1 MNSTT
6 NNKEELLGTAPVPKL
21 LFVMG
26 IPSLLA
32 QLVNLLYSMVDRI
45 YIGHIPGSGA
55 DALTGMGLCTPLI
68 TMVSAFSFFV
78 GAGGAPLAAIALGK
92 GEQKKAEKILANGI
106 TLLIVFSVL
115 LSIIIYAI
123 KTPFLYAFG
132 ASDVT
137 YPYANEY
144 LSVYMFGTL
153 FVLIATGLNTFITAQ
168 GQARIAM
175 TSVMIGAI
183 TNILLDSFFIL
194 GLHWGIKGA
203 AVATII
209 AQAFS
214 ALWVIRFLMSRKATL
229 RIIPSSM
236 ALDWKLVGTITAL
249 GVSPFIMQITESL
262 IAVVFNS
269 GMAKYGNDLYV
280 GSITVLQ
287 TVMMI
292 AFIPN
297 NGFAQGA
304 QPIISYNYGANN
316 TGRVKQACKYII
328 GITTGY
334 AFAISLLSILF
345 PGIVA
350 SIFTAD
356 VEMIGLCK
364 KVMPIFMAGMLVF
377 GLQTGCQQAFL
388 ALGQAK
394 TSLFFALLRKV
405 FLMVPLAIILPMV
418 TQSVIS
424 IYYAEAISDAVSA
437 ITCGTVFA
445 ISLPKILRTAINS

>member
-1 MNSTT
+1 MNSDTM
-6 NNKEELLGTAPVPKL
+6 NKEQLLGTAPIPRL
-21 LFVMG
+21 LLMMG

-45 YIGHIPGSGA
+45 YIGHIPGCGA

-92 GEQKKAEKILANGI
+92 GDRKKAEKILANGV
-106 TLLIVFSVL
+106 TLLIIFSVI
-115 LSIIIYAI
+115 LSVIIYTI
-123 KTPFLYAFG
+123 KTPFLYKFG
-132 ASDVT
+132 ASDST

-168 GQARIAM
+168 GQAKIAM
-175 TSVMIGAI
+175 TSVMIGAV
-183 TNILLDSFFIL
+183 TNIVLDSVFIL
-194 GLHWGIKGA
+194 GCQWGIKGA
-203 AVATII
+203 AIATVI

-214 ALWVIRFLMSRKATL
+214 ALWVVKFLLSKKATL

-292 AFIPN
+292 AFVPN

-316 TGRVKQACKYII
+316 TKRVKQACKYIV
-328 GITTGY
+328 GMATGY
-334 AFAISLLSILF
+334 AFVISMIAILF
-345 PGIVA
+345 PSVVA
-350 SIFTAD
+350 GIFTSD
-356 VEMIGLCK
+356 MEMIELCK
-364 KVMPIFMAGMLVF
+364 KVMPIFMSGMLVF
-377 GLQTGCQQAFL
+377 GIQTGCQQAFL

-405 FLMVPLAIILPMV
+405 FLMVPLAILLPMI

-424 IYYAEAISDAVSA
+424 IYFAEAISDAVSA
-437 ITCGTVFA
+437 ITCGMVFLV
-445 ISLPKILRTAINS
+445 SLPKILNKNSL